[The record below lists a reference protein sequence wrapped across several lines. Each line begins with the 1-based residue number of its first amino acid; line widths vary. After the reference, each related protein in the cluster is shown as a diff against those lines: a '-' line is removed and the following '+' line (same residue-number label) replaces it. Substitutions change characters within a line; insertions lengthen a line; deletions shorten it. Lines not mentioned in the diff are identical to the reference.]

1 MTDHRWSRAVLL
13 DLDGVL
19 LDTTL
24 TRDLLGPHEIGRA
37 VRPGVPAQ
45 LRRLAG
51 YRVGC
56 AALTTL
62 PAGWAEELLRAAG
75 LAPYVQAVVTRSGMA
90 RWLPSPLPAHRALN
104 LLRWEECRSRVAVIG
119 DSPDAVTMGRKAQLR
134 TVAVVYGRSSAPD
147 LADAWPDVLAAS
159 LTDAVTAALDLTDRS
174 LLTDRP
180 GRPGRGYASVS

>member
-19 LDTTL
+19 LDATL
-24 TRDLLGPHEIGRA
+24 TGDPAGPPEIGRA
-37 VRPGVPAQ
+37 LRPGVPGQ

-56 AALTTL
+56 AVLTTL
-62 PAGWAEELLRAAG
+62 PPGRAEELLRVAGVAA
-75 LAPYVQAVVTRSGMA
+75 YVQAVVTRSDMA
-90 RWLPSPLPAHRALN
+90 RWLPSTLPAHRALN
-104 LLRWEECRSRVAVIG
+104 LLRWEGCPSRVAVIG
-119 DSPDAVTMGRKAQLR
+119 DSPDAVTMGRKARLR
-134 TVAVVYGRSSAPD
+134 TVAVVHGRFSAPN

-174 LLTDRP
+174 DRD
-180 GRPGRGYASVS
+180 YASVS